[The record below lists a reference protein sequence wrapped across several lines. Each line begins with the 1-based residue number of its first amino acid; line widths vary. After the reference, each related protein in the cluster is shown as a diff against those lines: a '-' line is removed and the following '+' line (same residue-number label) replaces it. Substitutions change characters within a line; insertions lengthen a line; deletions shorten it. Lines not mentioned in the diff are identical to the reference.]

1 MTEPLKRTSLY
12 DRHRAAGAR
21 MVAFA
26 GWEMPAQYQGVLDE
40 HRAVR
45 ERAGLFDV
53 SHMGTVE
60 LYGPDAAATCQLLT
74 TNDVRRLKDGRAQY
88 SILCNERGGMLDDII
103 VYRRSPEHY
112 LLCVNA
118 ANTAADVAWI
128 QGHATKRV
136 EVVDRSAETAL
147 LALQGPRAGQALAPL
162 ARDPVGTLPAFGC
175 VDTQV
180 AGVPAL
186 VARTGYTGEDGFEL
200 FAPAALAG
208 RLWDALLGGAEHV
221 APAGLGA
228 RDVLRLE
235 AGLLLH
241 GVDMGP
247 ETSPFEVGLGWVV
260 KLDAEPFV
268 GREALMAEARRDPSR
283 RLAALVLAGPGVP
296 RHCYPISRDGRRVG
310 AVTSGTLSPT
320 LRKGIALG
328 MVDCPHDALG
338 TRLAVEIRQ
347 RTVDAEVVRRP
358 FYSRR
363 LPRAPGSFGHALD
376 GEASS

>member
-1 MTEPLKRTSLY
+1 MTEALKRTSLY
-12 DRHRAAGAR
+12 ARHRAAGAR

-26 GWEMPAQYQGVLDE
+26 GWEMPAQYRGVLDE

-60 LYGPDAAATCQLLT
+60 LCGPEAGATCQLLT

-103 VYRRSPEHY
+103 VYRRSAERY

-128 QGHATKRV
+128 REHATNRV
-136 EVVDRSAETAL
+136 DVVDRSTETAL
-147 LALQGPRAGQALAPL
+147 LALQGPRAAQALAPL
-162 ARDPVGTLPAFGC
+162 AQHPIMDLPAFSC
-175 VDTQV
+175 MDTQV
-180 AGVPAL
+180 DGVAVL
-186 VARTGYTGEDGFEL
+186 VGRTGYTGEDGFEL
-200 FAPAALAG
+200 FAPAVSGG
-208 RLWDALLGGAEHV
+208 RLWDALLDGVEQV

-247 ETSPFEVGLGWVV
+247 ETSPLEVGLAWVV

-268 GREALMAEARRDPSR
+268 GREALLAEARRAPSR
-283 RLAALVLAGPGVP
+283 RLAGLVLAGPGVP
-296 RHCYPISRDGRRVG
+296 RHGYPISREGRRVG
-310 AVTSGTLSPT
+310 AVTSGTMSPV

-328 MVDCPHDALG
+328 MVECPHDALR
-338 TRLAVEIRQ
+338 TRLGVQIRE

-363 LPRAPGSFGHALD
+363 PPHAPRSLDHAVD